1 MKNLKHFEKIL
12 IAVDDSKYS
21 YHAAEYGFALAK
33 KLKSSVALVH
43 INEFPISITMTGDPI
58 MGNTGMLGNT
68 GMIMPEVMD
77 IQKQNSE
84 ELIEKIKNE
93 LAGDLTVEQHILTGD
108 ITQEIIELAKNCNA
122 SLIVMG
128 THGRTGFNHFISGS
142 VAENV
147 TRHAKCPV
155 LIVPN
160 QD

>member
-1 MKNLKHFEKIL
+1 MENLKHFEKIL
-12 IAVDDSKYS
+12 IAVDDSQYS

-33 KLKSSVALVH
+33 KLNSSVALVH
-43 INEFPISITMTGDPI
+43 VNEFPIAVNITGDPI
-58 MGNTGMLGNT
+58 LGDT

-77 IQKQNSE
+77 IQREKTE
-84 ELIEKIKNE
+84 ELFAKLKTE
-93 LAGDLTVEQHILTGD
+93 LAGDLNVEQHALTGD
-108 ITQEIIELAKNCNA
+108 ITSGIIELAKDYKA

-160 QD
+160 KQ

>member
-1 MKNLKHFEKIL
+1 MENLKHFEKIL

-43 INEFPISITMTGDPI
+43 INEFPIAIHITGDPI
-58 MGNTGMLGNT
+58 LGDT

-77 IQKQNSE
+77 IQKQKSE
-84 ELIEKIKNE
+84 ELIEKLINE
-93 LAGDLTVEQHILTGD
+93 LAGDLAVEQHILIGD
-108 ITQEIIELAKNCNA
+108 VTKEIIELAKNYNA

-128 THGRTGFNHFISGS
+128 THGRTGFDHFISGS

-155 LIVPN
+155 LIVPIN
-160 QD
+160 D

>member
-1 MKNLKHFEKIL
+1 MENLKHFEKIL
-12 IAVDDSKYS
+12 IAVDDSNYS
-21 YHAAEYGFALAK
+21 YHAAEYGFELAK
-33 KLKSSVALVH
+33 KLNSNVALVH
-43 INEFPISITMTGDPI
+43 INEFPIAINITGDPI
-58 MGNTGMLGNT
+58 LGDT

-77 IQKQNSE
+77 IQKQKSE
-84 ELIEKIKNE
+84 ELLMKLKTE
-93 LAGDLTVEQHILTGD
+93 LAGDLSVEQHILIGD
-108 ITQEIIELAKNCNA
+108 ITHEIIELAKSYKA

-160 QD
+160 KD